1 MSDDTKTLRPVNGMR
16 PTWANLG
23 VVLLFV
29 AASAGWFVGYGKF
42 SERISNLDGN
52 LKGFGNRLQKV
63 EKWQKDWPTEGE
75 LIMDREQNTKLNDL
89 TRRIERIEH
98 DVN

>member
-1 MSDDTKTLRPVNGMR
+1 MSNDTKTIRVNGMR
-16 PTWANLG
+16 PTWSNLG

-42 SERISNLDGN
+42 SEKISNLDGD
-52 LKGFGNRLQKV
+52 FISIATRLQKV
-63 EKWQKDWPTEGE
+63 EIWQKDWPTEGE
-75 LIMDREQNTKLNDL
+75 LMMDREQNTQLKDL

>member
-1 MSDDTKTLRPVNGMR
+1 MSTDTKTFRTVNGMR
-16 PTWANLG
+16 PTWSNLG
-23 VVLLFV
+23 FVILFV
-29 AASAGWFVGYGKF
+29 AAASGWFVGYGRF

-52 LKGFGNRLQKV
+52 LKSIAIRLQKV

-75 LIMDREQNTKLNDL
+75 LMMDREQNTQLKDL